1 MNKKLML
8 FTGYSI
14 IFIMLYLLLFLF
26 PTLNRI
32 SVLKKTIPVKV
43 QEVKEMQK
51 LKQEYLV
58 TNKEYVPASSS
69 TQESESIFSLVERI
83 ARVRG
88 LTDNISSIK
97 PVTSFMPIRT
107 DLSAKTEDFQE
118 ASVEIRMKNLSL
130 QNLVSYL
137 YTLESTP
144 CNLNIKEIQITSPKE
159 KLSIEVTFIASRLEK
174 K

>member
-8 FTGYSI
+8 FTGYAIAFI
-14 IFIMLYLLLFLF
+14 ILYLLFFVF

-43 QEVKEMQK
+43 QEVQEMQT
-51 LKQEYLV
+51 LKQEYLAAK
-58 TNKEYVPASSS
+58 KEYVPVSSS

-88 LTDNISSIK
+88 LADNISSIK
-97 PVTSFMPIRT
+97 PVTSSMPVRT
-107 DLSAKTEDFQE
+107 DSSANKEDFQE
-118 ASVEIRMKNLSL
+118 SSVEIRMKNLSL

-144 CNLNIKEIQITSPKE
+144 YNLNIKEIQITSPKE
-159 KLSIEVTFIASRLEK
+159 KLSIEVTFIASRLERK
-174 K
+174 

>member
-8 FTGYSI
+8 FTGYAIAFI
-14 IFIMLYLLLFLF
+14 ILYLLFFVF

-43 QEVKEMQK
+43 QEVQEMQT
-51 LKQEYLV
+51 LKQEYLAAK
-58 TNKEYVPASSS
+58 KEYVPVSSS
-69 TQESESIFSLVERI
+69 TQENESIFSLVERI

-88 LTDNISSIK
+88 LADNISSIK
-97 PVTSFMPIRT
+97 PVTSSMPVRT
-107 DLSAKTEDFQE
+107 DSSANKEDFQE
-118 ASVEIRMKNLSL
+118 SSVEIRMKNLSL

-144 CNLNIKEIQITSPKE
+144 YNLNIKEIQITSPKE
-159 KLSIEVTFIASRLEK
+159 KLSIEVTFIASRLERK
-174 K
+174 